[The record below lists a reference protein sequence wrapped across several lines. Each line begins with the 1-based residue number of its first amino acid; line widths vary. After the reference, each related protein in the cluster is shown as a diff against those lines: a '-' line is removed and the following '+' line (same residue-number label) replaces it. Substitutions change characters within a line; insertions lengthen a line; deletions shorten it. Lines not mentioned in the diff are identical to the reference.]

1 MPYIPTYARQLG
13 VPSSG
18 VGIMY
23 AVFPFIGLVW
33 ILLFYFQMT
42 TFIVIIEMSQIA
54 KPSFGALADKFKK
67 GKIIFISAIICTA
80 IFFGS
85 ISFIPPKTTEAF
97 MELEC
102 NGNTH
107 LKICNVSEPCVLD
120 KIEMEFQDE
129 EIMECKLL
137 CSDPNPLFLTQMCNE
152 WNISETCYS
161 NLTQIE
167 MTILSNITDSNFE
180 ETCLYFPVGSVMYN
194 STEVKNPQCY
204 GQIPPIQCSVLCNSS
219 TVMGL
224 IQNSIIEQ
232 LDEPYYKT
240 IQFQMLFGLMA
251 GAWAAQAVVVS
262 LSDAICF
269 KLLGNLL
276 LNPYIM
282 ILIKLLSCYYFGRR

>member
-1 MPYIPTYARQLG
+1 MPYIPSYARQLG

-23 AVFPFIGLVW
+23 AVFPFVSLVRFFFV
-33 ILLFYFQMT
+33 IFQFFYFSQFFFT
-42 TFIVIIEMSQIA
+42 VTLPQIA

-67 GKIIFISAIICTA
+67 GKFIFISAIICTA

-85 ISFIPPKTTEAF
+85 IAFIPPKTTDAI

-102 NGNTH
+102 NGHTN
-107 LKICNVSEPCVLD
+107 LKICNISESCVLE

-137 CSDPNPLFLTQMCNE
+137 CSDPNPLFLEEMCNE
-152 WNISETCYS
+152 WNISETCHS
-161 NLTQIE
+161 NLTRIE
-167 MTILSNITDSNFE
+167 MTTLSNITDSKFE
-180 ETCLYFPVGSVMYN
+180 QTCLYFPVGSVMYN

-224 IQNSIIEQ
+224 IQNSILEQ

-240 IQFQMLFGLMA
+240 VQFQMLFGLTA
-251 GAWAAQAVVVS
+251 GAWGAHAVVVS

-269 KLLGNLL
+269 KLLGN
-276 LNPYIM
+276 
-282 ILIKLLSCYYFGRR
+282 F

>member
-1 MPYIPTYARQLG
+1 MI
-13 VPSSG
+13 
-18 VGIMY
+18 
-23 AVFPFIGLVW
+23 
-33 ILLFYFQMT
+33 
-42 TFIVIIEMSQIA
+42 TFIFIIEMSQIA

-67 GKIIFISAIICTA
+67 GKSIFISAIICTA

-137 CSDPNPLFLTQMCNE
+137 CSDPNPLFLEQMCNE

-161 NLTQIE
+161 NLTHIE
-167 MTILSNITDSNFE
+167 MTTLSNITDSNFE
-180 ETCLYFPVGSVMYN
+180 QTCLYFPVGSVIYN

-282 ILIKLLSCYYFGRR
+282 ILIKLLSY

>member
-54 KPSFGALADKFKK
+54 KPSFGALVDKFKK

-137 CSDPNPLFLTQMCNE
+137 CSDPNPLFLEQMCNE

-161 NLTQIE
+161 NLTHIE
-167 MTILSNITDSNFE
+167 MTTLSNITDSNFE
-180 ETCLYFPVGSVMYN
+180 ESCLYFPFGSVMYN

-282 ILIKLLSCYYFGRR
+282 VLIKLLSY

>member
-85 ISFIPPKTTEAF
+85 ISFIPPKTTEAY

-161 NLTQIE
+161 NLTHIE
-167 MTILSNITDSNFE
+167 MTTLSNITDSNFE
-180 ETCLYFPVGSVMYN
+180 QTCLYFPVGSVIYN

-282 ILIKLLSCYYFGRR
+282 ILIKLLNY